1 MKKIKQTL
9 LFSFVILLL
18 ATPSWSNIKK
28 TEHLSKTIRKQ
39 YKVSQGVSLEI
50 SNKYG
55 EIIFNTWE
63 KDSIKIVIHILAH
76 GKSKDAAEKLMKR
89 ADFEFAQ
96 VDGKVTVH
104 TVFDKSK
111 GFFKDLWNDISDYSK
126 SILNKDQLDINFE
139 VYVPS
144 YTNINLTNKFGDV
157 FLDEVNGKVDA
168 TISNG
173 SFKAGHLS
181 ASTNLNLS
189 FGDADIKS
197 MINGKI
203 TLKSVDLNLGS
214 SQQLNLQS
222 HSSNISIK
230 KAKKIILNS
239 RTDKIKIDSL
249 DVLSGR
255 GSFSKIIILSL
266 HKNIKLE
273 TSYGSLKIYKLKKTV
288 TKVNLKGKATDIH
301 LSFSNSMYLKTN
313 VIAKEGRFN
322 FPKAYSLKQT
332 YTDRREKFIRTSGFI
347 GKPKYYPASVNIE
360 AQGGDVVMKFSK
372 QNK

>member
-1 MKKIKQTL
+1 M
-9 LFSFVILLL
+9 
-18 ATPSWSNIKK
+18 
-28 TEHLSKTIRKQ
+28 TEHLSKTVRKG
-39 YKVSQGVSLEI
+39 YKVSQGVNLEI

-63 KDSIKIVIHILAH
+63 KDSIKIVIHVLAH
-76 GKSKDAAEKLMKR
+76 GKNKDATEKLMSR
-89 ADFEFAQ
+89 ADFEFSQ
-96 VDGKVTVH
+96 GNENIVVK

-126 SILNKDQLDINFE
+126 SILNKDQLDINYE
-139 VYVPS
+139 VYLPS

-157 FLDEVNGKVDA
+157 FLDEVSGNVDVS
-168 TISNG
+168 ISNG
-173 SFKAGHLS
+173 SLKAGHLS
-181 ASTNLNLS
+181 ASANLNLS

-197 MINGKI
+197 VKNAKI
-203 TLKSVDLNLGS
+203 TLKSVDLNLGN

-222 HSSNISIK
+222 HSSNVIIK
-230 KAKKIILNS
+230 KADKITLNS

-255 GSFSKIIILSL
+255 GVFSKIIILSL

-273 TSYGSLKIYKLKKTV
+273 TSYGSLKIYELKKTV
-288 TKVNLKGKATDIH
+288 AKVNLKGKATDIH

-313 VIAKEGRFN
+313 VITKEGRFD

-347 GKPKYYPASVNIE
+347 GEAKYYPASINIE
-360 AQGGDVVMKFSK
+360 AQGGDVVMKFSSQK
-372 QNK
+372 NK